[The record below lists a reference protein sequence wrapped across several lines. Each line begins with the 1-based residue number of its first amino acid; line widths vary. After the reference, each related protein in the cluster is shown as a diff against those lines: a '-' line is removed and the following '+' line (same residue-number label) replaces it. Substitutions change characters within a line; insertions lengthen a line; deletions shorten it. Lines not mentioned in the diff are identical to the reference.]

1 MILSVPRDEDVAEA
15 LHPMTEPPRS
25 VCVEVEDIWFSYD
38 RRSDVLRGVSLGIE
52 QGAVTAV
59 LGRSGS
65 GKTSLLRIIKGI
77 LHPSRGTVRM
87 PLLNGPRDISYI
99 PQTLGLV
106 RTLSALENTAVGAS
120 IRINFTRSLL
130 RVFPSDVRDEAY
142 ETLRKLGLGHKA
154 NEPVHRLSGGERQRV
169 AIARSLMQNPALILA
184 DEFVSQL
191 DPITAEEVLEQM
203 REIASEG
210 VALLITTHQTDVAAD
225 YADRIVVMSDGAVV
239 HDTPA
244 GDIPIADVREMMR

>member
-1 MILSVPRDEDVAEA
+1 MILSVPKDEDAAEA
-15 LHPMTEPPRS
+15 PHPVTEPPRS
-25 VCVEVEDIWFSYD
+25 VCVEVEDVWFSYD
-38 RRSDVLRGVSLGIE
+38 GRSDVLRGVNLGIE

-77 LHPSRGTVRM
+77 LRPSRGTVRM
-87 PLLNGPRDISYI
+87 PLLAGSRDVSYI

-106 RTLSALENTAVGAS
+106 RTLSALENTIVGAS
-120 IRINFTRSLL
+120 ARINLARSLL
-130 RVFPSDVRDEAY
+130 RVFPRDVRDEAY
-142 ETLRKLGLGHKA
+142 ETLRKLGLSHKA
-154 NEPVHRLSGGERQRV
+154 KEPVYRLSGGERQRV
-169 AIARSLMQNPALILA
+169 AIARSLMQHPALILA

-191 DPITAEEVLEQM
+191 DPITTEEVLEQM
-203 REIASEG
+203 RQIASEG

-239 HDTPA
+239 HDAPT
-244 GDIPIADVREMMR
+244 GDVPIADIREMMR